1 MDDAGSVGVLV
12 YLAVALAVVGFLYI
26 ASGPIID
33 TLNDQHIDQADGA
46 FPMSQDRE
54 DTMGHLNLIFGTFL
68 IFGVLLPLGL
78 YAVIVA
84 NRSDD
89 GGI

>member
-1 MDDAGSVGVLV
+1 MDDAGSVGILV
-12 YLAVALAVVGFLYI
+12 YLAVAIGIVGFLYI
-26 ASGPIID
+26 AAGPIVD
-33 TLNDQHIDQADGA
+33 VLNDQHIDQADGA

-54 DTMGHLNLIFGTFL
+54 DTMCHLNMIFGTFL
-68 IFGVLLPLGL
+68 VFGVLLPLGF
-78 YAVIVA
+78 YAIVVA